1 MPVADV
7 PVQSPSPRSSA
18 TSLAATA
25 SANAASL
32 SRQPSRSSARSSRPS
47 FSERRRSAVLNLE
60 DPSTPGPGELQGG
73 SHRSSMG
80 YAFRTASPTSLGG
93 SSTIPTA
100 DPHRQRTPSLGE
112 LHQELEQE
120 QEAQVNRLLQMI
132 RSQQLQLQQLQQQQS
147 SNTGTAVI
155 DDSTPNS
162 ERSVSLPTVP
172 PVPASGGRTS
182 LASSLSVRRGS
193 RSSQGASPR
202 LGPIA
207 SASQGS
213 VIEPI
218 RSHDGSELPGLGE
231 TRTRSSSRD
240 ETTFYQAEAAN
251 LTRENQLLRQRI
263 RELERQISEL
273 TANSSRP
280 HPPTSNLATATSS
293 FEGTDQAAS
302 ADVASDENKT

>member
-1 MPVADV
+1 MKLLQPSLDYSSVRKMPVADV

-100 DPHRQRTPSLGE
+100 DPHHQRTPSLGE

-120 QEAQVNRLLQMI
+120 QEAQVVR
-132 RSQQLQLQQLQQQQS
+132 
-147 SNTGTAVI
+147 I
-155 DDSTPNS
+155 D
-162 ERSVSLPTVP
+162 L
-172 PVPASGGRTS
+172 G
-182 LASSLSVRRGS
+182 
-193 RSSQGASPR
+193 SPR
-202 LGPIA
+202 LIPA
-207 SASQGS
+207 FQ
-213 VIEPI
+213 
-218 RSHDGSELPGLGE
+218 SHSGC
-231 TRTRSSSRD
+231 
-240 ETTFYQAEAAN
+240 
-251 LTRENQLLRQRI
+251 
-263 RELERQISEL
+263 
-273 TANSSRP
+273 
-280 HPPTSNLATATSS
+280 
-293 FEGTDQAAS
+293 
-302 ADVASDENKT
+302 